1 MQRSWSSDLSLLY
14 ILLSSSDHCSLNKEL
29 KNLIQTVVCGR
40 SILEQTAI
48 VAKSEKKKKISPLDF
63 FPLIEREV
71 NRSDND

>member
-14 ILLSSSDHCSLNKEL
+14 ILLASSDHCSLNKEL

-48 VAKSEKKKKISPLDF
+48 VAKSEKKKISPLDF
-63 FPLIEREV
+63 FPLIEGEA

>member
-14 ILLSSSDHCSLNKEL
+14 ILLASSDHCSLNKEL

-48 VAKSEKKKKISPLDF
+48 VAKSEKKKISPLDF